1 MSNEEFAEFFKQK
14 TKQWAIDVINY
25 LNILSPCPA
34 LQTIRYQLIKSATST
49 AANYRAACRGRS
61 NAEFSAKISISLEEA
76 DESLFWLEM
85 IEGCKIDNSSTLH
98 TLKQEAEEIVKVLV
112 KTRKNTPK

>member
-1 MSNEEFAEFFKQK
+1 MSNEEFAEFFKMK
-14 TKQWAIDVINY
+14 TKEWAIKVVMYINK
-25 LNILSPCPA
+25 LPDSPIMRNI
-34 LQTIRYQLIKSATST
+34 RFQLIKSCTSV

-85 IEGCKIDNSSTLH
+85 IEGCKIDNSEELAE
-98 TLKQEAEEIVKVLV
+98 LKKESNVIIGILV
-112 KTRKNTPK
+112 KARKNTEK